1 MNKNIRRSIVIAAGV
16 TGAWALGSAVAS
28 ADELPSSSLSVS
40 DPTGDTGSTLD
51 GVVTGVQD
59 TASGVTGTA
68 ASTVTDTHRTAHA
81 APKTT
86 APKTTAPKTTTPKA
100 AHGTAGQ
107 VSEKAS
113 KVRGAA
119 AIQGA
124 KAARA
129 VQ

>member
-68 ASTVTDTHRTAHA
+68 ASTVTDTTGRRTPPPRPPPPRPPPPRPPLPRPPTGQPGRSPRRRPRSG
-81 APKTT
+81 AP
-86 APKTTAPKTTTPKA
+86 PP
-100 AHGTAGQ
+100 
-107 VSEKAS
+107 S
-113 KVRGAA
+113 
-119 AIQGA
+119 
-124 KAARA
+124 
-129 VQ
+129 